1 MQAERDGIF
10 YGDDY
15 VTITTLTD
23 RDSRAK
29 RDNLPINIK
38 VKYANLKLKLL
49 QWRTSSFV
57 RIGKICSHISFYSLT
72 ILGILMASILYLPST
87 QKAIAQFNNVDT
99 LLIAIGAMLGTM
111 IALVFTLSVIPIQR
125 AVETFSPSVT
135 WMYRNDR
142 VTQFIYFVLALFC
155 LLQFLFAIENVIQ
168 VNKVLLLPV
177 GIFMMGASFDLL
189 RWHYRRI
196 SQMLDPG
203 EAIKRLTVEIE
214 NYISR
219 TQQRLSRL
227 AQIQWD
233 MMTEEQKR
241 EQSKRQIES
250 AYYLSLRGYNNQINR
265 WTGELAEIS
274 YKAVSKN
281 EIYTSELAIAA
292 LVRIACHYLD
302 TRKDNMI
309 VYASSGEYFLSSESD
324 VNTVLTSI
332 YEHMKN
338 INRSAVTLK
347 AETSCIHIVRALGRI
362 ASHTASLQSP
372 AFREYSVPITN
383 LPLGYLEEC
392 ILSAQRNG
400 LDDVVLQGS
409 RDVLNVAKSTPHNVQ
424 ITDVY
429 LSAIKAW
436 NSMILT
442 FLVTGKGV
450 FANEITKD
458 LMAFLFHLL
467 KQRHYQLNH
476 IISDV
481 LKKIEAL
488 IPYAIAHE
496 KMFGSPY
503 VGLPLSV
510 PYDLSN
516 SLSIP
521 YLVAQ
526 GEILIKKDED
536 KEWVNPYHDFI
547 EINETIYRHL
557 RNLAEKI
564 DFGSSFLLWHI
575 MQAIKQIAKV
585 YLHHLDNPVTED
597 IGHQAK
603 LANQVSWYLSFFWV
617 TFSKASTFNY
627 HRAREACDILAW
639 TGLSFYKY
647 RILYHKGLSSNI
659 TESCISNISSIVESY
674 CRLTKNVDPYQIAE
688 LLGYLCYIRMLA
700 EKENDKSLMKKIDET
715 IKKPKSLSDERW
727 AEVME
732 LLEGQREH
740 LQNKL
745 IKDRDFN
752 LMDNAMTLL
761 QKLLRQRDNQEA
773 D

>member
-1 MQAERDGIF
+1 MPLNI
-10 YGDDY
+10 
-15 VTITTLTD
+15 
-23 RDSRAK
+23 RAK
-29 RDNLPINIK
+29 C
-38 VKYANLKLKLL
+38 ANLKLKFL
-49 QWRTSSFV
+49 QWRTACFIKTS
-57 RIGKICSHISFYSLT
+57 RIWRHISFYSIT
-72 ILGILMASILYLPST
+72 ILGILMASSLYLPT
-87 QKAIAQFNNVDT
+87 AQQAITQFNNVDT
-99 LLIAIGAMLGTM
+99 LLIAIGGMLGTM

-142 VTQFIYFVLALFC
+142 VTQFIYIVLALFC
-155 LLQFLFAIENVIQ
+155 LLSFLLAIENVLH
-168 VNKVLLLPV
+168 VSKALLLPV
-177 GIFMMGASFDLL
+177 GIAIVGASFDLL

-203 EAIKRLTVEIE
+203 EAIKRLTAEVE
-214 NYISR
+214 NHISR

-241 EQSKRQIES
+241 ERSKTQIES
-250 AYYLSLRGYNNQINR
+250 AYYLSLKDYNNQINR

-274 YKAVSKN
+274 YKAVGKN
-281 EIYTSELAIAA
+281 EIYTSEVAIAA

-309 VYASSGEYFLSSESD
+309 VYSSPDEYFLSSESD
-324 VNTVLTSI
+324 INGVLTPI
-332 YEHMKN
+332 YEHIKN
-338 INRSAVTLK
+338 INRSAVILK

-362 ASHTASLQSP
+362 ASHTASLKSP

-383 LPLGYLEEC
+383 LPLGYLKEC

-409 RDVLNVAKSTPHNVQ
+409 REVLNVTKSAPNNVQ

-429 LSAIKAW
+429 LPAIEAW

-442 FLVTGKGV
+442 FLVTGKGI

-458 LMAFLFHLL
+458 LMVFLFNLL
-467 KQRHYQLNH
+467 KQKHYQFNH
-476 IISDV
+476 TLGDV
-481 LKKIEAL
+481 LGKIEAL

-496 KMFGSPY
+496 KMFGSPS
-503 VGLPLSV
+503 VGLPLSI

-526 GEILIKKDED
+526 GEILIKEEKD

-557 RNLAEKI
+557 RNLAENV

-575 MQAIKQIAKV
+575 MQTIKQIAKV

-597 IGHQAK
+597 IGHQAG
-603 LANQVSWYLSFFWV
+603 LAKQLPWYLSFFWV
-617 TFSKASTFNY
+617 IFSKTSTFNY
-627 HRAREACDILAW
+627 LRARDACDILAW
-639 TGLSFYKY
+639 TGLSFHKY
-647 RILYHKGLSSNI
+647 RILYHEGLSSNI
-659 TESCISNISSIVESY
+659 TESCIGSISSIVESY
-674 CRLTKNVDPYQIAE
+674 CRLTKNIDPYQVAD
-688 LLGYLCYIRMLA
+688 YLIYLWHIRLFA
-700 EKENDKSLMKKIDET
+700 EKENDKFLLKKVDEK
-715 IKKPKSLSDERW
+715 IIKPKALSDEKW
-727 AEVME
+727 AEV
-732 LLEGQREH
+732 LGSLEAKKEH
-740 LQNKL
+740 LQDEL
-745 IKDRDFN
+745 SKDRDYN

-761 QKLLRQRDNQEA
+761 QKLLRLRRNQEES
-773 D
+773 

>member
-1 MQAERDGIF
+1 
-10 YGDDY
+10 
-15 VTITTLTD
+15 
-23 RDSRAK
+23 
-29 RDNLPINIK
+29 
-38 VKYANLKLKLL
+38 
-49 QWRTSSFV
+49 
-57 RIGKICSHISFYSLT
+57 
-72 ILGILMASILYLPST
+72 MASILYLPSA

-99 LLIAIGAMLGTM
+99 LLIAIGGMLGTM

-142 VTQFIYFVLALFC
+142 ITQFIYFVLALFC
-155 LLQFLFAIENVIQ
+155 LLQFMFAIENVIQ
-168 VNKVLLLPV
+168 VSKVLLLPV
-177 GIFMMGASFDLL
+177 GIFMLGASFDLL

-203 EAIKRLTVEIE
+203 EAIKRLTAEIE
-214 NYISR
+214 NYIRR

-233 MMTEEQKR
+233 MMTEKQKKEQHR
-241 EQSKRQIES
+241 IQIES
-250 AYYLSLRGYNNQINR
+250 AYYLSLKGYNNQINR

-274 YKAVSKN
+274 YKAVGKS
-281 EIYTSELAIAA
+281 EIYSSEIAIAA
-292 LVRIACHYLD
+292 LVRIACYYLD

-309 VYASSGEYFLSSESD
+309 VYSSPDEYFLSSESD
-324 VNTVLTSI
+324 VNAVLTSI

-392 ILSAQRNG
+392 ILSAQRNC

-409 RDVLNVAKSTPHNVQ
+409 RDVLHVTKSVPHNVQ

-467 KQRHYQLNH
+467 KQKHYQFNKTLGE
-476 IISDV
+476 V
-481 LKKIEAL
+481 LEKIEGL
-488 IPYAIAHE
+488 LPYAIAHE

-510 PYDLSN
+510 PYDLLT
-516 SLSIP
+516 SLSIAD
-521 YLVAQ
+521 LVAQ
-526 GEILIKKDED
+526 VEVQTKEEDD

-547 EINETIYRHL
+547 EINETIYRHF
-557 RNLAEKI
+557 RSIAENV

-585 YLHHLDNPVTED
+585 YLHHLDDPVTED

-627 HRAREACDILAW
+627 LRAREACDIIAW
-639 TGLSFYKY
+639 TGLSFHKY
-647 RILYHKGLSSNI
+647 RMLYLAGLSSNI

-700 EKENDKSLMKKIDET
+700 EKENDKSLLKKTDEI
-715 IKKPKSLSDERW
+715 IKKPKSLSDEKW
-727 AEVME
+727 AEVIE
-732 LLEGQREH
+732 SLEDQKEH
-740 LQNKL
+740 LQNEL
-745 IKDRDFN
+745 TKDRDYS
-752 LMDNAMTLL
+752 LMDNVMTLL
-761 QKLLRQRDNQEA
+761 QKLLRQRDNQEKH
-773 D
+773 